1 MTKKISILTLV
12 LSLVFIVFS
21 CERNNEAAENASIK
35 SNESFL
41 NARVAGE
48 KSEIIHPLFMY
59 GVESYE
65 IQEDGILKFT
75 TYRDFRVN
83 NDSGNINDLKFILDE
98 NDVLHLND
106 DSTIKIE
113 NGAIKIVTPDEELII
128 DDNSFDFQKLN
139 LKTKLL
145 FTVFSDI
152 IATDDS
158 KDTFANYSA
167 RFATSGGGCPWYN
180 TYYLSG
186 WGYNPSA
193 AWSDYNYNAT
203 HNPLTGCTAIGN
215 PHLSQHTI
223 NLGIIEISYYQV
235 DRAYCC

>member
-1 MTKKISILTLV
+1 M

-21 CERNNEAAENASIK
+21 CERSNDVAENASSKIEK
-35 SNESFL
+35 SFL

-59 GVESYE
+59 GVETYE
-65 IQEDGILKFT
+65 ITESGILNFK
-75 TYRDFRVN
+75 TYRDFHVN
-83 NDSGNINDLKFILDE
+83 NDKGNINDYKFVLDE

-106 DSTIKIE
+106 NSTIKIE
-113 NGAIKIVTPDEELII
+113 DGVIKITTPAEELKI
-128 DDNSFDFQKLN
+128 DENFDFQKLN
-139 LKTKLL
+139 VETRLL

-158 KDTFANYSA
+158 KDTFSNYSA
-167 RFATSGGGCPWYN
+167 RFAGGSAPCPWYN

-186 WGYNPSA
+186 WGYTPSA
-193 AWSDYNYNAT
+193 AWSDYNYNAI

-223 NLGIIEISYYQV
+223 NLVLIEISYYQV